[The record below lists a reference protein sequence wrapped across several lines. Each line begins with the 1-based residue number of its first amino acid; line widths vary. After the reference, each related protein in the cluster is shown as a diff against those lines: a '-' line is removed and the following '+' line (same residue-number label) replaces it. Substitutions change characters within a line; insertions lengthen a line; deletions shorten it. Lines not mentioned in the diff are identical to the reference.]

1 MITDNGKEIVS
12 KYMLGQAPNF
22 ATHISL
28 GCGVMPIAATV
39 AGTIAN
45 MEFEMIRLPISSR
58 GYVNDEGVSKLS
70 LAAEMPTIDSYA
82 ITEVGLWSSGFNAN
96 AQGSDS
102 RMLHT
107 FTRAER
113 WMLHNSTSIG
123 EIPFH
128 SVIASTGADMD
139 LGLGDVLSTTA
150 NTPSMADATRQ
161 ARHEGTRYLNDAI
174 LLRGDSSKISLAS
187 GHYAP
192 DSGYSNKHIHVD
204 NAYID
209 LSQNTPN
216 DEIRIAFSVLSQE
229 SSNDTPPVVTRIYMD
244 FLQSEGDPTTGY
256 ARLEANIAQSALVGN
271 RYYVLKVKLGDLV
284 LSPDFAW
291 SKVRTVRIFAS
302 CADGSNNPVNTH
314 YVALDAIR
322 FENLSTPNPLY
333 AMTGYSIVDDGS
345 LHKPIYKIANTS
357 NYIEFRFALG
367 VA

>member
-1 MITDNGKEIVS
+1 MITDNGKEIIS

-28 GCGVMPIAATV
+28 GCGVKPTTATV
-39 AGTIAN
+39 PGTIETMN
-45 MEFEMIRLPISSR
+45 FEMIRLPISSR
-58 GYVNDEGVSKLS
+58 GYVNDNGVSKLS
-70 LAAEMPTIDSYA
+70 LAAEMPTSDQYA
-82 ITEVGLWSSGFNAN
+82 ITEVGLWSSGTNAN

-102 RMLHT
+102 RMLYS
-107 FTRAER
+107 FSRQER
-113 WMLHNSTSIG
+113 WLLHNSTSIA

-128 SVIASTGADMD
+128 SVIATTGADID
-139 LGLGDVLSTTA
+139 LSFGDVIATTA
-150 NTPSMADATRQ
+150 DTPAMADSARQ
-161 ARHEGTRYLNDAI
+161 ARYEGTRYLNDVV
-174 LLRGDSSKISLAS
+174 LLRGDSSKITS
-187 GHYAP
+187 GVPDGAYA
-192 DSGYSNKHIHVD
+192 NKHIHLD

-216 DEIRIAFSVLSQE
+216 DEIRIAFSVLSQG
-229 SSNDTPPVVTRIYMD
+229 STNDTPPTNTKIYMD
-244 FLQSEGDPTTGY
+244 FLHTEGDTTTGY
-256 ARLEANIAQSALVGN
+256 ARLSSTIAQADLVGN

-302 CADGSNNPVNTH
+302 CSDGSNVPVNTH
-314 YVALDAIR
+314 YVAIDAIR

-333 AMTGYSIVDDGS
+333 ALTGYSIVEDGG